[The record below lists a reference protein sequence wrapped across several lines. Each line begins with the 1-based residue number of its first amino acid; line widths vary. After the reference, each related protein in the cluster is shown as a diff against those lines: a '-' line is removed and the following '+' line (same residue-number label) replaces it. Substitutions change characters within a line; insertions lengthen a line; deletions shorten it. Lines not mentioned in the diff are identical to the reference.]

1 MSDQLGPDFEE
12 RLRTELDRFRPPT
25 PLPKRARFNR
35 PQPAYRRWGRM
46 QLAVAMAGALAG
58 LTVLAASAASRTDP
72 STWPPRAGTTVEA
85 GAHVGG
91 TTAAPSPEKAPPNQS
106 RPPAQS
112 PPPKTPTAEPGQ
124 GCP

>member
-46 QLAVAMAGALAG
+46 QLAVAMAGAPAVPTG
-58 LTVLAASAASRTDP
+58 LAASAAPRTDP
-72 STWPPRAGTTVEA
+72 STWPQRAVTTVEPVPHA
-85 GAHVGG
+85 GE
-91 TTAAPSPEKAPPNQS
+91 TTASPSPAKAPPTQ
-106 RPPAQS
+106 PK
-112 PPPKTPTAEPGQ
+112 PPPQ
-124 GCP
+124 

>member
-46 QLAVAMAGALAG
+46 QLAVAMAGALAV
-58 LTVLAASAASRTDP
+58 LTGLAASAASRTDP
-72 STWPPRAGTTVEA
+72 STWPQRAATTGESLAPRGVTT
-85 GAHVGG
+85 
-91 TTAAPSPEKAPPNQS
+91 TSPSPKKAPP
-106 RPPAQS
+106 
-112 PPPKTPTAEPGQ
+112 
-124 GCP
+124 